1 MTVIWELNGK
11 VHSGGRANC
20 VVRGLI
26 HFVVMQWRGIG
37 GKEKKRS
44 VEGCDAKTKSSVL
57 TKWRANLKRPRCAH
71 STRGFVVLLVVEWI
85 SHCIQGTE
93 QKRRICRLESQA
105 NQESE
110 NKGNWNKP
118 HQPLLW
124 QIMSAWVSKKYS
136 SSQLARYILTRRH
149 YLNGQPSL
157 KYSDLQRQSTQTMMQ
172 ILSAIHRFCEAESGR
187 PRLKSK
193 NENEIGWNRS
203 SSACWKA
210 ISNGIQ

>member
-1 MTVIWELNGK
+1 M
-11 VHSGGRANC
+11 S
-20 VVRGLI
+20 GLI
-26 HFVVMQWRGIG
+26 HFVVIQWKEGLG
-37 GKEKKRS
+37 GKKRKGQLGGCEASTKSCQHKVEGEPEKAKMYTQYARFRRPPRRRENQSLHKGNGTEKK
-44 VEGCDAKTKSSVL
+44 
-57 TKWRANLKRPRCAH
+57 NL
-71 STRGFVVLLVVEWI
+71 SIGE
-85 SHCIQGTE
+85 
-93 QKRRICRLESQA
+93 
-105 NQESE
+105 
-110 NKGNWNKP
+110 
-118 HQPLLW
+118 
-124 QIMSAWVSKKYS
+124 
-136 SSQLARYILTRRH
+136 SSQSRKWKQGELKQTSSAFAMANNVCMGVKEVFVISARKVRLTRRH